1 VPAPDPVLTP
11 RGLPNLIRKDDFMV
25 SAENRDVS
33 RRKAL
38 RKRRIARDIY
48 RCWASLIEN
57 GGWEYYDNLHQY
69 SKNKI
74 HCSCPYCNAKTR
86 NKGSRRQMSGNYQ
99 QSVHYK
105 ASDLR
110 KVLGMDEDLR
120 EEGYYAPR
128 HKRNRFS

>member
-1 VPAPDPVLTP
+1 
-11 RGLPNLIRKDDFMV
+11 MV

-57 GGWEYYDNLHQY
+57 GGWEDYDNLHQY

-74 HCSCPYCNAKTR
+74 HCDCPMCSAKTR
-86 NKGSRRQMSGNYQ
+86 NKGKRRYKSGNYMR
-99 QSVHYK
+99 HLNYK
-105 ASDLR
+105 VSELKRQISMDDEEFEYTGSSGSGSKR
-110 KVLGMDEDLR
+110 KHDW
-120 EEGYYAPR
+120 
-128 HKRNRFS
+128 